1 MIVFP
6 VIQRGRTGRPAR
18 WLTIAAVFAVLAAT
32 MPTSPRAATVTVEGF
47 TEDGTAVVAFSG
59 IIDTGDAQRVL
70 GATAT
75 LQRAV
80 VVLDSKGGQVGEAI
94 RIGSIFR
101 SRAFSTYVPESSI
114 CLSMCG
120 VLWLSGQSRL
130 MDWAGRIGFH
140 AAYSREDNA
149 ISGSANALVG
159 AFLHNLGTGYDMIG
173 FATKAPPTTFAWLT
187 VEEAAKMGFTF
198 SVALPEQVQVKQRR
212 PAPATLAPVAAVT
225 TSRRYGCD
233 LPTAKLINEASGK
246 DREARE
252 AVFKEYGGAMN
263 RACSPVPEGATLVV
277 EAFHTEMPLAC
288 VRQTDGSPCLW
299 MQLGDIAV
307 MPGRPL
313 PGPDQKG
320 PAPSPG
326 PAQSAPASS
335 TLLTLPGL
343 DVRTT
348 VTNRLAAMSERE
360 VCQMFLA
367 GEQASS
373 PEFYGLL
380 VGEIRKRKLTADRCD
395 AGETCA
401 DASRAAAAKAIHV
414 LACQD
419 KVSAL
424 TMTELCSAG
433 LETGGTE
440 WRESPAFY
448 WIRLEARQRMVEP
461 ADCRKLLSQTVSAVA
476 GAVPS
481 PLETAVREALP
492 GLSEAQKERIAKTYA
507 TTPGRRA
514 LVRSD
519 KGTWRTGTVANGDEP
534 DIMALEA
541 CQLYYA
547 MPCWLVAVD
556 DTVKPA
562 KALGS
567 DSARDMP
574 KLSYE
579 GAFDRWRIPAISRT
593 RRFSKDVTDYA
604 SAPAGKASAIHARG
618 IFVVV
623 TGAPS
628 AFEAERQALDMCA
641 AAVAA
646 TPPAEPCLLY
656 SSGDEVVLVRR
667 SNQPV
672 SRQPSSAS
680 PG

>member
-1 MIVFP
+1 MTVFP
-6 VIQRGRTGRPAR
+6 MRQRGTTGRPAW
-18 WLTIAAVFAVLAAT
+18 WLTIVAALAVLAA
-32 MPTSPRAATVTVEGF
+32 MAPTSPRAATVTVEGF
-47 TEDGTAVVAFSG
+47 TEDGAAVVSFTG
-59 IIDTGDAQRVL
+59 IIDTGDAERVL
-70 GATAT
+70 AATAT
-75 LQRAV
+75 LQRVV
-80 VVLDSKGGQVGEAI
+80 VVLESKGGQVGEAI
-94 RIGSIFR
+94 KIGSIFR
-101 SRAFSTYVPESSI
+101 SRAFATYVPESSI

-120 VLWLSGQSRL
+120 ILWLSGQSRL
-130 MDWAGRIGFH
+130 VDWAGRIGFH
-140 AAYSREDNA
+140 AAYNREDKA
-149 ISGSANALVG
+149 ISGSANAMIG
-159 AFLHNLGTGYDMIG
+159 AFLHSLGIGYEMIS
-173 FATKAPPTTFAWLT
+173 FATKAPPNTFAWLT
-187 VEEAAKMGFTF
+187 VEKAAKMGFTF

-212 PAPATLAPVAAVT
+212 PAPATLAPVAAT
-225 TSRRYGCD
+225 PNGRRYGCD
-233 LPTAKLINEASGK
+233 LPTAKLISETIGK

-252 AVFKEYGGAMN
+252 AVFKEFGGAMN

-277 EAFHTEMPLAC
+277 EAFHTEIPLAC
-288 VRQTDGSPCLW
+288 VRQADGTPCLW

-307 MPGRPL
+307 TPGRPL
-313 PGPDQKG
+313 PGPDPKG
-320 PAPSPG
+320 PAPS
-326 PAQSAPASS
+326 SAPAPSA
-335 TLLTLPGL
+335 LLALPGL

-348 VTNRLAAMSERE
+348 VATRLAAMSERE

-380 VGEIRKRKLTADRCD
+380 VGEVRKRKLTTDRCD

-401 DASRAAAAKAIHV
+401 DASRAATARAVHA

-424 TMTELCSAG
+424 TLTELCSAG

-440 WRESPAFY
+440 WRDSPAFY

-461 ADCRKLLSQTVSAVA
+461 ADCRKLLSQPVSTAA
-476 GAVPS
+476 GTVPS

-492 GLSEAQKERIAKTYA
+492 GLSEAQKERIAKSYA
-507 TTPGRRA
+507 ATPGRRA
-514 LVRSD
+514 LARSD
-519 KGTWRTGTVANGDEP
+519 KGTWRTSTVANPDEP
-534 DIMALEA
+534 DMIALEA

-579 GAFDRWRIPAISRT
+579 GTFDRGRIPAISRS
-593 RRFSKDVTDYA
+593 RRFSKDVADYP

-623 TGAPS
+623 TGAAS

-667 SNQPV
+667 SNQPM
-672 SRQPSSAS
+672 SRQQGSPS